1 MEDYKFLRLETADHI
16 ATVTLCRPKAL
27 NALSTEVVTELSDA
41 VDRVAAMGNV
51 RAVIFTG
58 DGDKAFA
65 AGADIKEMYASDPE
79 AAVAYARLG
88 TQTFNKIE
96 QLPQPTLA
104 AVNGYALGGGN
115 ELAMACDLR
124 VAADNAV
131 FGQPETGLGIIPGF
145 GGTQRLPRLVGRGTA
160 AWIIYSATNIK
171 ADEALRIGLV
181 QRVVPHAELMQTV
194 REMAAKIAA
203 RSPYAVRQA
212 KLAIHNGLEMD
223 IGSATVFENQA
234 FGLCFTNSD
243 QTEGM
248 RAFIEKGKP
257 AFTGKPLPKAAPA
270 G

>member
-1 MEDYKFLRLETADHI
+1 MDNYQYLRLEQADGI
-16 ATVTLCRPKAL
+16 ATVTLSRPKAL
-27 NALSTEVVTELSDA
+27 NALSTGVVRELLDA
-41 VDRVAAMGNV
+41 VERVGAMNDV

-79 AAVAYARLG
+79 AAVEYARLG
-88 TQTFNKIE
+88 TETFNKIE
-96 QLPQPTLA
+96 HLPQPTIA

-115 ELAMACDLR
+115 ELAMACDIR

-145 GGTQRLPRLVGRGTA
+145 GGTQRLPRLVGRGMA
-160 AWIIYSATNIK
+160 KWIIYSATNMK

-181 QRVVPHAELMQTV
+181 QKVVPHGELMQTA
-194 REMAAKIAA
+194 REMAGKIAS

-212 KLAIHNGLEMD
+212 KLAVNFGLEMD
-223 IGSATVFENQA
+223 LASATVFENQT
-234 FGLCFTNSD
+234 FGHCFTNED

-257 AFTGKPLPKAAPA
+257 AFTGRPLPKAAPA
-270 G
+270 K